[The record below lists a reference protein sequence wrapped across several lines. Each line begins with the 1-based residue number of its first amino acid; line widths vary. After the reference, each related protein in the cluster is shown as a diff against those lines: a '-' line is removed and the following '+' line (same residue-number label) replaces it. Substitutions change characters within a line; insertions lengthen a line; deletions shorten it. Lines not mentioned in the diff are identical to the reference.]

1 MKKHIITIS
10 GNIASGKS
18 EVAKKL
24 SELLEFEV
32 YKASDEFRRLARE
45 QNMSLVEFNKYIES
59 KPEVDKYV
67 DSRTK
72 EYVSDKDNIVVDA
85 RLGFHLIPN
94 AYKVFLKANLDKA
107 SERLFLV
114 SKERGKEETYLTLEE
129 TIKAIQEREAAE
141 RSRYITQYG
150 VDILDMQNYDL
161 VIDTS
166 FLTSEQVAKL
176 IQNGYNNWINLKD

>member
-24 SELLEFEV
+24 SEILEFEV

-67 DSRTK
+67 DTRTR
-72 EYVSDKDNIVVDA
+72 EYVSDKDNMVVDA
-85 RLGFHLIPN
+85 RLGFYLIPG
-94 AYKVFLKANLDKA
+94 AYKVFLKANLEK
-107 SERLFLV
+107 
-114 SKERGKEETYLTLEE
+114 
-129 TIKAIQEREAAE
+129 
-141 RSRYITQYG
+141 
-150 VDILDMQNYDL
+150 
-161 VIDTS
+161 TS
-166 FLTSEQVAKL
+166 
-176 IQNGYNNWINLKD
+176 